1 MSLEYL
7 QFLFE
12 QAILLPLFKYFLT
25 SKLPHCGHFSPPL
38 GSAQSANEQSGYFE
52 QPQKNVPY
60 LDFLLTS
67 SPSRP
72 AF

>member
-12 QAILLPLFKYFLT
+12 QEILFPRFKNFLT
-25 SKLPHCGHFSPPL
+25 SKLPQSGHFSPV
-38 GSAQSANEQSGYFE
+38 GSAQRANLQSGYFE

-67 SPSRP
+67 SP
-72 AF
+72 F